1 MENNNLKFVDSDIA
15 ETIIKICFMNK
26 ELDSQFDN
34 NEIRKIKQFIYCSNE
49 IKNETNK
56 LLSSNGIDEFMIN
69 LQSIID
75 YVNEIL
81 LQSQK
86 LAINFKNKSELILL
100 LDKLNQ
106 TLLKLNNKVYLK
118 ICNSPKKKLV

>member
-118 ICNSPKKKLV
+118 NLQ